1 MNYQIIPMT
10 TAHLDRVAELERACF
25 PADPWSRRLF
35 EEVLEGESSTAL
47 IAQAEDGRL
56 LGYLV
61 FTVVLDEGSVD
72 NIAVWQGARQQG
84 IATALL
90 ETLHYFAR
98 QWGLSFLSLEVRPS
112 NMGATALYQK
122 MGYQEVGRR
131 KNYYLNPKE
140 DAIIMRWELA

>member
-1 MNYQIIPMT
+1 MTYQIVPMT
-10 TAHLDRVAELERACF
+10 AAHLDQVEELERACF
-25 PADPWSRRLF
+25 PEDPWSRRLF
-35 EEVLEGESSTAL
+35 EEVLEGETSAAL

-112 NMGATALYQK
+112 NMGAAALYKK